1 MVMDGRS
8 QGLLVVTLPA
18 CWASA
23 LINGNLEDLA
33 YEDPSEAARCAQW
46 STTNDDL
53 QILDVGAPYTDRFDG
68 LITSVSDFSA
78 GLVSCR

>member
-23 LINGNLEDLA
+23 LINGNLGDLA

-46 STTNDDL
+46 SVMNDDL
-53 QILDVGAPYTDRFDG
+53 QILDVGTPYTDRFDG
-68 LITSVSDFSA
+68 LITSVSDFRA
-78 GLVSCR
+78 EVVPC